1 MNRSLLSLIA
11 LASLL
16 SACSSPAPTTAQAPA
31 PARAIPTGTRTTT
44 WGERPSYDQ
53 SGHYFMLS
61 GRPSVNAFNATI
73 TFDVLVNP
81 DGTVQD
87 VALLSSTGNEKFDRR
102 ILARFKDARYTLKLD
117 PADPAPHVVRQT
129 VEFKTASSDQRH
141 DQRHLDTTNY
151 TSMGPQP
158 PPAAPPASYSYSTSR
173 P

>member
-1 MNRSLLSLIA
+1 MNRCLLPLIA

-16 SACSSPAPTTAQAPA
+16 SACSSPAPTTAQA

-53 SGHYFMLS
+53 SGHYFKLT
-61 GRPSVNAFNATI
+61 GRPSVNAFDAKI

-81 DGTVQD
+81 DGTVHD
-87 VALLSSTGNEKFDRR
+87 VALLSSTGNAKFDGR
-102 ILARFKDARYTLKLD
+102 ILARFKGARYTLRLD

-129 VEFKTASSDQRH
+129 VEFKTASADRGH
-141 DQRHLDTTNY
+141 DQRHIDTRNY
-151 TSMGPQP
+151 SGAGPQP
-158 PPAAPPASYSYSTSR
+158 PTSGPPAGSYSYTTTR